1 MPGINVA
8 ALTEGDLRRLLKV
21 AHARADGLLADRLE
35 WEIAARA
42 SSVVRPAGPFATLT
56 DDPDE
61 AAEQLAAYD
70 ARPFAPEHAARHPVS
85 GRSSGALLVSLGAVA
100 GSLLSATVFWG
111 IERLPTLDGAQPH
124 PTRAMSLRTAPLVQ
138 PPPAPEQAVAH
149 LAPPPAPEEAVAHI
163 APPPAPAPALA
174 VAQIAPEALPPLP
187 KPVAVDTPAPKPP
200 PPPVLVAKQVE
211 PTRPVVVKAASKAPV
226 EPSRPAAVKTP
237 AEPSQP
243 AVVKTQVAAKKA
255 PAKKELAH
263 KTEPAEKQQAELKT
277 GSPSRPPT
285 LAEWLAKSEPTA
297 RQQ

>member
-138 PPPAPEQAVAH
+138 PPPSAGAGGCSSRAAASAGGGGCSYRAAASASAGAGGCADRAGS
-149 LAPPPAPEEAVAHI
+149 LA
-163 APPPAPAPALA
+163 ALA
-174 VAQIAPEALPPLP
+174 EARGGRHPGPE
-187 KPVAVDTPAPKPP
+187 TPAP
-200 PPPVLVAKQVE
+200 
-211 PTRPVVVKAASKAPV
+211 TRSGRKASGAH
-226 EPSRPAAVKTP
+226 AAGGREGGLEG
-237 AEPSQP
+237 AGG
-243 AVVKTQVAAKKA
+243 
-255 PAKKELAH
+255 
-263 KTEPAEKQQAELKT
+263 TEPAGGCEDAGGAEPARGRENT
-277 GSPSRPPT
+277 GGCEESAGKEGVGP
-285 LAEWLAKSEPTA
+285 
-297 RQQ
+297 